1 MSNLTLSI
9 LIGLI
14 NAVPILIWGS
24 YFLHKHNEKRKW
36 VLFSFSLGAL
46 SVVPLVFL
54 RYFTDLIPFLD
65 LQNTLQ
71 ANSLLQ
77 SSFFNI
83 PISLIMF
90 FVIIA
95 AIEEYL
101 KHKVA
106 DKVSRNEITSIDDAI
121 EFSIM
126 AALGF
131 AFAENTFYLINIWK
145 NLDIQTFTS
154 VFMLRAVF
162 STFAHCLFSTIYG
175 YYFGLALFSKKVY
188 NDNQYHAWSLTRLL
202 KKFHFRFKRGFM
214 AKIFAAESQFVG
226 LFYATSLHA
235 IFNILLEFQFTL
247 FLAPFFIIGLSC
259 IKKLIESKKAL
270 KELA

>member
-46 SVVPLVFL
+46 CVIPLVFL
-54 RYFTDLIPFLD
+54 RYFTDLLPFLD
-65 LQNTLQ
+65 LEKTL
-71 ANSLLQ
+71 NSSTFLKTSVL
-77 SSFFNI
+77 NI
-83 PISLIMF
+83 PLSLIAF

-95 AIEEYL
+95 LVEEYL

-106 DKVSRNEITSIDDAI
+106 DKVSKNEITSIDDAI

-145 NLDIQTFTS
+145 NLDVQTFTS
-154 VFMLRAVF
+154 VYLLRAVF

-175 YYFGLALFSKKVY
+175 YYFGLALFSKKIY
-188 NDNQYHAWSLTRLL
+188 NDDTYHPWSITQLL
-202 KKFHFRFKRGFM
+202 KKFHFKCKKSFLSKL
-214 AKIFAAESQFVG
+214 FAVESQFIG
-226 LFYATSLHA
+226 LVYATSLHA
-235 IFNILLEFQFTL
+235 VFNLLLEFQFTL
-247 FLAPFFIIGLSC
+247 FLAPFFVFGLGYV
-259 IKKLIESKKAL
+259 KKLIESKKAL

>member
-1 MSNLTLSI
+1 MSNLKLSI

-46 SVVPLVFL
+46 SVVPLVFI
-54 RYFTDLIPFLD
+54 RYFTDILPFLD
-65 LQNTLQ
+65 LETTLQ
-71 ANSLLQ
+71 ANSFLQ
-77 SSFFNI
+77 ANFLNI
-83 PISLIMF
+83 PISLISF
-90 FVIIA
+90 FIIIA

-106 DKVSRNEITSIDDAI
+106 DKVSKSEITSVDDAI

-154 VFMLRAVF
+154 VFVLRAVF
-162 STFAHCLFSTIYG
+162 STFAHCLF
-175 YYFGLALFSKKVY
+175 
-188 NDNQYHAWSLTRLL
+188 
-202 KKFHFRFKRGFM
+202 
-214 AKIFAAESQFVG
+214 
-226 LFYATSLHA
+226 
-235 IFNILLEFQFTL
+235 
-247 FLAPFFIIGLSC
+247 
-259 IKKLIESKKAL
+259 
-270 KELA
+270 

>member
-14 NAVPILIWGS
+14 NAVPVLIWGS

-54 RYFTDLIPFLD
+54 RFFTDVLPFLD
-65 LQNTLQ
+65 LESSLK

-77 SSFFNI
+77 ANFLNI
-83 PISLIMF
+83 PISLITF
-90 FVIIA
+90 FIIIA

-106 DKVSRNEITSIDDAI
+106 DKVSKSEITSVDDAI

-145 NLDIQTFTS
+145 NLDIQTFTT
-154 VFMLRAVF
+154 VFILRAVF
-162 STFAHCLFSTIYG
+162 STFAHCLFSTVYG
-175 YYFGLALFSKKVY
+175 YYFGIAMFSKKVY
-188 NDNQYHAWSLTRLL
+188 NDDQYNPRSITKLIQKLHLKLSKGSLV
-202 KKFHFRFKRGFM
+202 
-214 AKIFAAESQFVG
+214 KIFAAESQFVG
-226 LFYATSLHA
+226 LIYATTLHA
-235 IFNILLEFQFTL
+235 IFNLLLEFQFTL
-247 FLAPFFIIGLSC
+247 FLAPFFIFGLAWV
-259 IKKLIESKKAL
+259 KKLIESKKAL
-270 KELA
+270 KQLA

>member
-54 RYFTDLIPFLD
+54 RYFTELIPFLD

-83 PISLIMF
+83 HIKYSNAVDRKWSVIVFVAAGSPRLAAGCSLIGRAPL
-90 FVIIA
+90 IGYQA
-95 AIEEYL
+95 A
-101 KHKVA
+101 H
-106 DKVSRNEITSIDDAI
+106 
-121 EFSIM
+121 
-126 AALGF
+126 
-131 AFAENTFYLINIWK
+131 
-145 NLDIQTFTS
+145 Q
-154 VFMLRAVF
+154 
-162 STFAHCLFSTIYG
+162 
-175 YYFGLALFSKKVY
+175 
-188 NDNQYHAWSLTRLL
+188 
-202 KKFHFRFKRGFM
+202 
-214 AKIFAAESQFVG
+214 
-226 LFYATSLHA
+226 
-235 IFNILLEFQFTL
+235 
-247 FLAPFFIIGLSC
+247 
-259 IKKLIESKKAL
+259 
-270 KELA
+270 